1 MTTPRILPWGPSTA
15 SPPGGSGRWARPT
28 SPRRWTTTTSARRI
42 CPGTGIQYD
51 WNADVTV
58 GLAYEYLDA
67 GDAGIDQ
74 EGGPLQGD
82 LKGDY
87 ETNAIH
93 FMAVNVIL
101 RF

>member
-1 MTTPRILPWGPSTA
+1 VDDDDKRSPDLRLDRQIRI
-15 SPPGGSGRWARPT
+15 
-28 SPRRWTTTTSARRI
+28 
-42 CPGTGIQYD
+42 GTGIQYD
-51 WNADVTV
+51 WNADVTL
-58 GLAYEYLDA
+58 GLAYENLDA

-82 LKGDY
+82 LKGEY

-93 FMAVNVIL
+93 FMAVNVIW